1 MIKTLFDRY
10 NSIYNNIHKYFS
22 NKTTYTVKDN
32 SFLPENPPKKPG
44 LYVVYEESEEDYR
57 RIVRVG
63 IATKSLY
70 SRLKQHF
77 INLNRSSSI
86 FRKHIGRALIN
97 LNNSFKHINIKD
109 WNNKK
114 IKSAPTLE
122 EVEREVSNYMQNHL
136 SFTFIEI
143 NNGQELE
150 NAEKKLIEFL
160 SIRNSLF
167 SQATGK
173 QPFSNDWLGQYC
185 TNKKVNKSG
194 LWNDE
199 YVQIWKNQKISKTD
213 NLFIDNSK
221 KYISCYIKYIE
232 SLLQAEN
239 LSAQKY
245 YEKYGINDYYKSKT
259 SADFGY
265 NGKYLKFIFERAFE
279 LGYLT
284 SPNDNILHLVQTDL
298 DKLIKQ
304 NYFENDSP
312 IAECSTDLD

>member
-22 NKTTYTVKDN
+22 DKTPYTVKNN

-44 LYVVYEESEEDYR
+44 LYVVYEESEENYR

-77 INLNRSSSI
+77 INLDRNSSI

-97 LNNSFKHINIKD
+97 SNNSFKDINIKN

-114 IKSAPTLE
+114 IKSASNFLTLE
-122 EVEREVSNYMQNHL
+122 QEVSNYMQKHL
-136 SFTFIEI
+136 RFTFIEI
-143 NNGQELE
+143 NNKQELE
-150 NAEKKLIEFL
+150 STEKKLIEFL

-167 SQATGK
+167 AQATGK

-194 LWNDE
+194 
-199 YVQIWKNQKISKTD
+199 
-213 NLFIDNSK
+213 
-221 KYISCYIKYIE
+221 
-232 SLLQAEN
+232 
-239 LSAQKY
+239 
-245 YEKYGINDYYKSKT
+245 
-259 SADFGY
+259 
-265 NGKYLKFIFERAFE
+265 
-279 LGYLT
+279 
-284 SPNDNILHLVQTDL
+284 
-298 DKLIKQ
+298 
-304 NYFENDSP
+304 
-312 IAECSTDLD
+312 